1 MGYDAFMCGCSR
13 LQYNHGAH
21 RSNAEELVAQYPVV
35 EVEGTVALCDGGE
48 GGRRDMDRYSHS
60 PLPARKP

>member
-21 RSNAEELVAQYPVV
+21 RSNAEELVAQYPVI

-48 GGRRDMDRYSHS
+48 GGE
-60 PLPARKP
+60 P